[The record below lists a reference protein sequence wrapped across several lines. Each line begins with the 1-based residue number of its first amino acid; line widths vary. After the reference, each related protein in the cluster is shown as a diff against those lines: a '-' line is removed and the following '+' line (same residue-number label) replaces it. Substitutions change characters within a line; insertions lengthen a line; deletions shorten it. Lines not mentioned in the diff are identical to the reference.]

1 MNSSNLNVQN
11 QHTAILTKERKVT
24 QMAEKKI
31 TKQEKENLQFTE
43 KLENMKQYAKA
54 VDDILKLVDL
64 TSSTTKTWT
73 VFSKDSLRSYLQN
86 PYAASSQNNLRNL
99 SKFLYT
105 LSFPLRRITNY
116 FASLPDFSAYKVNL
130 DFSLTEDNNEE
141 TLLKDYEDACRFV
154 RKMNLEMNMFKLL
167 VIAWREGIVYF
178 QPYQDDDGTMLLMP
192 LDSQYCKVSSV
203 GYNNLLHVAFDFSF
217 FNGQNSFYLEVW
229 DPEYK
234 KKYNA
239 YQKDSSLRWQELDT
253 ARAFKIDLSDIDL
266 IISPFAS
273 LFEALIDLV
282 DLQALM
288 NVKDSLDIY
297 KLLVMKIPTLNS
309 KSPDDFAL
317 SLTTAMKFYKKALDT
332 LPEEIGLILSPG
344 MDVDSVS
351 FDKNATTDTNAI
363 SDSYQNVMEQT
374 GVSQIFSSD
383 RLTGASSVKLS
394 MLADALMASK
404 GILPQVAAFIN
415 ERIKMEYPNTSA
427 YISFIDVTTY
437 TKDERIKTIKDAA
450 ALGLPVKQE
459 YMTLL
464 GYNPLESISSD
475 WIETK
480 LGLAVDRFTHPLVS
494 SYTQS
499 GASDTGGAPEKDDSD
514 LTDSGLETKEKE
526 KNDK

>member
-1 MNSSNLNVQN
+1 MAENK
-11 QHTAILTKERKVT
+11 LTKE
-24 QMAEKKI
+24 
-31 TKQEKENLQFTE
+31 EKENLQFTE

-86 PYAASSQNNLRNL
+86 PYTTSSQNNLRNL

-239 YQKDSSLRWQELDT
+239 YQEDLSLRWQELDT

-317 SLTTAMKFYKKALDT
+317 SLTTAMKFYNKALDT

-363 SDSYQNVMEQT
+363 SDAYQNVMEET
-374 GVSQIFSSD
+374 GVSQIFNSD
-383 RLTGASSVKLS
+383 RLTGSTSVKMS

-404 GILPQVAAFIN
+404 GIMKQIEAFVN
-415 ERIKMEYPNTSA
+415 ERIQMEYPNSVA
-427 YISFIDVTTY
+427 YIKFIDVTTY
-437 TKDERIKTIKDAA
+437 TKEDRINKVKDAA

-464 GYNPLESISSD
+464 GYDALEAVSSD
-475 WIETK
+475 WLETK
-480 LGLAVDRFTHPLVS
+480 LGLAVDKFVHPLVS

-499 GASDTGGAPEKDDSD
+499 GTSDSGGAPEKDSGDLSD
-514 LTDSGLETKEKE
+514 DGEASR
-526 KNDK
+526 DKRDATG

>member
-1 MNSSNLNVQN
+1 MAENK
-11 QHTAILTKERKVT
+11 LTKE
-24 QMAEKKI
+24 
-31 TKQEKENLQFTE
+31 EKENLQFAE
-43 KLENMKQYAKA
+43 QLENMKQYAKA

-73 VFSKDSLRSYLQN
+73 VFSKDNLRSYLQN
-86 PYAASSQNNLRNL
+86 PYSSSSQNSLRNL

-105 LSFPLRRITNY
+105 LSFPLRRIINY

-130 DFSLTEDNNEE
+130 DFSLVEENNEE
-141 TLLKDYEDACRFV
+141 TLLKDYEDACKLV
-154 RKMNLEMNMFKLL
+154 RRMNLEINMFKLL

-178 QPYQDDDGTMLLMP
+178 QPYQDKDGTMLLMP
-192 LDSQYCKVSSV
+192 LDSQYCKVGSI

-217 FNGQNSFYLEVW
+217 FNGQNSFYLDIW

-234 KKYNA
+234 KKYDS

-266 IISPFAS
+266 IVSPFAS

-297 KLLVMKIPTLNS
+297 KLIVMKIPMLNS
-309 KSPDDFAL
+309 KSPDDLAL
-317 SLTTAMKFYKKALDT
+317 NLTTAMKFYKKALET

-363 SDSYQNVMEQT
+363 SDAYQNVMEET
-374 GVSQIFSSD
+374 GISQIFDSS
-383 RLTGASSVKLS
+383 RLTGSTSVKMS
-394 MLADALMASK
+394 MLSDAMMATK
-404 GILPQVAAFIN
+404 GIMKQIEAFVN
-415 ERIKMEYPNTSA
+415 ERIQMEYPNSMA
-427 YISFIDVTTY
+427 YIKFIEVTTY
-437 TKDERIKTIKDAA
+437 TRDDRITQVEKAA
-450 ALGLPVKQE
+450 NAGMPVKLE

-464 GYNPLESISSD
+464 GYDPLESMASD
-475 WIETK
+475 WLETK
-480 LGLAVDRFTHPLVS
+480 LGLAVDKFIHPLVS
-494 SYTQS
+494 SHTQS
-499 GASDTGGAPEKDDSD
+499 STSDTGGAPTAEESGKS
-514 LTDSGLETKEKE
+514 LTDDGENSR
-526 KNDK
+526 DKRDSIG

>member
-1 MNSSNLNVQN
+1 
-11 QHTAILTKERKVT
+11 
-24 QMAEKKI
+24 MAEKKL
-31 TKQEKENLQFTE
+31 TKEEKENLQFIE

-64 TSSTTKTWT
+64 TASTTKTWT
-73 VFSKDSLRSYLQN
+73 VFSKDNLRSYLQN

-167 VIAWREGIVYF
+167 VICWREGIVYF

-363 SDSYQNVMEQT
+363 SDAYQNVMEET
-374 GVSQIFSSD
+374 GISQIFDSS
-383 RLTGASSVKLS
+383 RLTGSTSVKMS
-394 MLADALMASK
+394 MLSDAMMATK
-404 GILPQVAAFIN
+404 GIMKQIEAFVN
-415 ERIKMEYPNTSA
+415 ERIQMEYPNSMA
-427 YISFIDVTTY
+427 YIKFIEVTTY
-437 TKDERIKTIKDAA
+437 TKEDRITQVEKAA
-450 ALGLPVKQE
+450 NAGMPVKLE

-464 GYNPLESISSD
+464 GYDPLESMASE
-475 WIETK
+475 WLETK
-480 LGLAVDRFTHPLVS
+480 LGLAVDKFIHPLVS
-494 SYTQS
+494 SHTQS
-499 GASDTGGAPEKDDSD
+499 STSDTGGAPTAEESGKS
-514 LTDSGLETKEKE
+514 LTDDGENKDRK
-526 KNDK
+526 DFQR